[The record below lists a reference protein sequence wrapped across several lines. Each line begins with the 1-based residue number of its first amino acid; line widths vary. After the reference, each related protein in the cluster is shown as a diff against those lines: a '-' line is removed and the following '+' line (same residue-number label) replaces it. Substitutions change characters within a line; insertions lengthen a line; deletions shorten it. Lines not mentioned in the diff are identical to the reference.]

1 MPAIVGG
8 PFKINDNSGVI
19 NFGPTLNISPK
30 STSKS
35 VSGSGGGNSG
45 DFTITNNGIN
55 INNVLDPDIADQNLG
70 GNI

>member
-1 MPAIVGG
+1 MPSIVGG
-8 PFKINDNSGVI
+8 PFKINENSGVV
-19 NFGPTLNISPK
+19 NFGDTLNISPK

-55 INNVLDPDIADQNLG
+55 VNNVFDPDLIDQNLA

>member
-8 PFKINDNSGVI
+8 PFKINENGGVI
-19 NFGPTLNISPK
+19 NFGDTLNISPK

-55 INNVLDPDIADQNLG
+55 ANNVFDPDVVDQNLA
-70 GNI
+70 GNV